1 MGGAGELPKRTLRGF
16 WLAVLIVAVAACC
29 GCRPSSRSEVDGVGP
44 GLAWYPRAGA
54 SVVGS
59 EGPAIDW
66 DRAFDELP
74 EPAFGS
80 EYYRYNRAVSDIL
93 RQAYAADRRVM
104 VEGDPLEDMSRAH
117 FEYAW
122 GRFPTE
128 LEGPEDPF
136 LGEASCGVG
145 FAFTPAA
152 PEASAY
158 AAAGEIFADQ
168 RFKWDLG
175 KSRTEGE
182 EKRSRVLGASLRIW
196 RLAVGRFMPVGDEF
210 WSAFDALQSLAVAGY
225 LPNGQWDLPGTHG
238 GDIRLAMGVG
248 DDALDG
254 YCHMIVNLQPLAP
267 ASGQAGEV
275 VSEPGAWVDA
285 VAGLPPTGFGDRF
298 TPFFEGLIT
307 AVRQCPSGDADV
319 LVSLVETPVSEDVRQ
334 VTLRWLRPAPPDG
347 SGFRLEIL
355 TLNLTA
361 ETSGSGGAQAVEVM
375 ELLAWDSKA
384 LSQAAGGSSPAEPGY
399 PPIQAL
405 APARDVALGRY
416 LPLGAEFT
424 TATAN
429 LNLVKGLGAELPGRD
444 GAAILLS
451 VSDFSWAP
459 GASVVRYTLTVV
471 EDGGG

>member
-1 MGGAGELPKRTLRGF
+1 LPKRTLRGF
-16 WLAVLIVAVAACC
+16 WLAVLIVAVAACF
-29 GCRPSSRSEVDGVGP
+29 GCRPASHP
-44 GLAWYPRAGA
+44 GLDGAGAALVWCPKASA

-66 DRAFDELP
+66 VRAFDELP

-93 RQAYAADRRVM
+93 RQAYAADRRVV

-136 LGEASCGVG
+136 LGEASFGVG

-158 AAAGEIFADQ
+158 AAAGEISADQ
-168 RFKWDLG
+168 GLKWDLG

-196 RLAVGRFMPVGDEF
+196 RLAVGRFLPVGDEF

-225 LPNGQWDLPGTHG
+225 LPSSQWDLPGTHG
-238 GDIRLAMGVG
+238 GDIRLTIIVV
-248 DDALDG
+248 DALDG
-254 YCHMIVNLQPLAP
+254 YCHMTVDLQPLAP
-267 ASGQAGEV
+267 TPGDAGEV
-275 VSEPGAWVDA
+275 VTGPGGWADA
-285 VAGLPPTGFGDRF
+285 VAGLPPAGFGDRF
-298 TPFFEGLIT
+298 TPFFEGLVE
-307 AVRQCPSGDADV
+307 AVRQCPAGDTDV

-355 TLNLTA
+355 TLNLKA
-361 ETSGSGGAQAVEVM
+361 ETSGSGGARAVEVM

-384 LSQAAGGSSPAEPGY
+384 LPQAASGSSPAQPAL
-399 PPIQAL
+399 PHFQAL

-429 LNLVKGLGAELPGRD
+429 LNLVKGLEAELPGRD

-451 VSDFSWAP
+451 VSDFSWVP
-459 GASVVRYTLTVV
+459 GASVVRYSLTVV
-471 EDGGG
+471 EDSGG

>member
-1 MGGAGELPKRTLRGF
+1 MGGAGELPKRRLGAV
-16 WLAVLIVAVAACC
+16 WLAVVIVAVAACC

-66 DRAFDELP
+66 ERTFDELP
-74 EPAFGS
+74 EPVFGS
-80 EYYRYNRAVSDIL
+80 EYYRYSRAVSGVL
-93 RQAYAADRRVM
+93 REVYADDRRVI
-104 VEGDPLEDMSRAH
+104 VKGDPYENLSEAR
-117 FEYAW
+117 FKYTW
-122 GRFPTE
+122 GRFSNE
-128 LEGPEDPF
+128 LEGPEDPL
-136 LGEASCGVG
+136 LGEAVFDVG
-145 FAFTPAA
+145 FSFTPAA

-158 AAAGEIFADQ
+158 ALAGEILAGQF
-168 RFKWDLG
+168 FKWDLG
-175 KSRTEGE
+175 KSGTQGE
-182 EKRSRVLGASLRIW
+182 ETRSRALGASLRIW

-225 LPNGQWDLPGTHG
+225 LPDGHWNLPGTHG
-238 GDIRLAMGVG
+238 GDILLAIGVR

-254 YCHMIVNLQPLAP
+254 FCHITVVLQPLAP
-267 ASGQAGEV
+267 ASREVGEDIAGPE
-275 VSEPGAWVDA
+275 GWGDA
-285 VAGLPPTGFGDRF
+285 VAGLPPAGFGDRF
-298 TPFFEGLIT
+298 APFFEGLVA
-307 AVRQCPSGDADV
+307 AVRQYPAGDTDV

-355 TLNLTA
+355 TLNLKA
-361 ETSGSGGAQAVEVM
+361 ETSGSGGAQTVEVM

-384 LSQAAGGSSPAEPGY
+384 LSQAASGSSPAEPGH

-405 APARDVALGRY
+405 ALARDVALGRY

-429 LNLVKGLGAELPGRD
+429 LNLVKGLEAELPGRD

-459 GASVVRYTLTVV
+459 GASVVRYSLTVV